1 MLFLFLCKHFNFVK
15 LICNRYKTNIKA
27 NSFKEIEFEPIA
39 KAFAVLFFSSLVIL
53 LFIQTSVYL
62 YYISVTGMDIERIA
76 YCADKLLHKIGEKY
90 VSQYMFLYTVTGVC
104 LGMYF
109 IRHIVQ

>member
-1 MLFLFLCKHFNFVK
+1 
-15 LICNRYKTNIKA
+15 
-27 NSFKEIEFEPIA
+27 
-39 KAFAVLFFSSLVIL
+39 
-53 LFIQTSVYL
+53 
-62 YYISVTGMDIERIA
+62 MDIERIA

-109 IRHIVQ
+109 IRHVVQ